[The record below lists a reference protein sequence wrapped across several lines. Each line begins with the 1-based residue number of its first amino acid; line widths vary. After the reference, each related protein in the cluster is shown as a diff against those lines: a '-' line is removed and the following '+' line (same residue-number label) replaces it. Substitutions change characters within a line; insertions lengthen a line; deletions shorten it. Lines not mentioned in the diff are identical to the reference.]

1 MSVALRGLRIVRD
14 AFTLDVDAVLEGR
27 CTAILGP
34 SGCGKTSLL
43 ESVAGLVRPAAGR
56 IEIDG
61 EGVSDAASGLFV
73 PARERRL
80 GYVPQDGALFPHL
93 SVHANL
99 LYGSHGEAS
108 ERVARVAEVLGIGG
122 LFERRVPSLSG
133 GEKRRVALGRALLA
147 GPRLLLLD
155 EPLTGLDR
163 ALKERAIALLARVR
177 DDFGVPML
185 LVTHD
190 DAEAAALATDILRLG
205 E

>member
-1 MSVALRGLRIVRD
+1 VSVALRGLRIERD
-14 AFTLDVDAVLEGR
+14 AFVLEVDAVLAAP
-27 CTAILGP
+27 CTAVLGP

-43 ESVAGLVRPAAGR
+43 EAIAGLVRPVRGR

-61 EGVSDAASGLFV
+61 EGVSDAAAGLFV

-93 SVHANL
+93 SVRRNL
-99 LYGSHGEAS
+99 LYGSHGEAP
-108 ERVARVAEVLGIGG
+108 ERLARVAEVLGLDG
-122 LFERRVPSLSG
+122 LLDRRVPSLSG
-133 GEKRRVALGRALLA
+133 GERRRVALGRALMA

-163 ALKERAIALLARVR
+163 ALKDRAIALLARIR
-177 DDFGVPML
+177 DDFGVPLL

-190 DAEAAALATDILRLG
+190 DAEAAALATETLRLG
-205 E
+205 G